1 MVCIGKFCRIIINLT
16 PTVLLTYTAPRYK
29 YDLFVSSILY
39 PVSSVLYPVSC
50 IQYPVSSIQYPVS
63 CILYP
68 VSSILYPV
76 SSALYPISLSSIK
89 TKKVES
95 TICQP
100 VFKSINCINK
110 SRNTICI
117 FYSKS
122 KDDKNTDENKMS
134 KQIEI
139 NGCSLSTHG
148 KNKLYIYALAST
160 GSFYNNQNFFYNV
173 LVQTL
178 LWQSYYSGKER
189 ILLKKLV
196 LKLLVE

>member
-1 MVCIGKFCRIIINLT
+1 MSLSIIQC
-16 PTVLLTYTAPRYK
+16 
-29 YDLFVSSILY
+29 S
-39 PVSSVLYPVSC
+39 VSC
-50 IQYPVSSIQYPVS
+50 IQYPVSSIQYPVSCIQYPVS

-76 SSALYPISLSSIK
+76 SSIQYPVSSILYPVSCALYPISLSSIK
-89 TKKVES
+89 TKRVES

-160 GSFYNNQNFFYNV
+160 GSFYNNQNFFLQCISSNF
-173 LVQTL
+173 TMAIII
-178 LWQSYYSGKER
+178 LWKRR